1 MHLDKICLTMMK
13 NAKSNSVNL
22 LGALTIVNFEK
33 SSNVAVEKLNNIAL
47 VSYLFCQAIL
57 TYSYRSD
64 IFLLLMLILFILF
77 YFDADNKVKY
87 VENVILLYALC
98 TLFLSI
104 IINFGVII
112 VNSTEELL
120 IWYAPI
126 AIYIQI
132 CYILLGLVK
141 DDKIS
146 YSRLLC
152 VYPLILIISVFLYM
166 YYSGYS
172 FCRNVHH
179 DTRVYNVILPNFFY
193 IYF

>member
-1 MHLDKICLTMMK
+1 MMK

-126 AIYIQI
+126 AIYIK
-132 CYILLGLVK
+132 YV
-141 DDKIS
+141 IS
-146 YSRLLC
+146 Y
-152 VYPLILIISVFLYM
+152 
-166 YYSGYS
+166 
-172 FCRNVHH
+172 
-179 DTRVYNVILPNFFY
+179 
-193 IYF
+193 